1 MSRKYCTSLSIL
13 AVVFSLR
20 AVGFPADRLKSERPA
35 PRPEGSRLDQP
46 AGSPSSFHTCALDER
61 VPSSEGAARQR
72 RVRRHIVVVVWDGMR
87 PDFVSEQNT
96 PALWKLSREGVTF
109 RNHHAVYPSAT
120 IVNGTALVTGVYPSK
135 NGIIANHVYRPD
147 IDLNHAIDVEIPAV
161 VKKGDELSGGKY
173 ISVPTIAELV
183 QRAGGRTVIAT
194 AKTVGLLLDRQ
205 IRNRSS
211 DSNGPAS
218 PLGEGER
225 MKVRGSITRDNGEAQ
240 TLTLPSPLRRERRT
254 NSESETK
261 IDSQGAKNSVTLF
274 AGKSLPAEILPW
286 ITETLGPFPP
296 SHLQQNLWTTKALT
310 DFFWKDGLPVLSILW
325 LGEPDLTQHESA
337 PGTSAALAAIKSADE
352 NLAAV
357 LAALDQRD
365 ARGTTDMFVVSDHG
379 FSTIERSIDLRK
391 ILNDAGFVAKTE
403 FESQPESGEI
413 MLAGNGGSVLFYV
426 VGHDEKLIHRLVE
439 FLQQSDFTGV
449 IFTKEPMEGTFT
461 LEQAKMDRPEPDH
474 RPDVVMSFRWN
485 DSKNQF
491 GIPGMIDADWQR
503 GAGKGTHATL
513 SCFDMHNMLI
523 AAGPDFRRGQTDD
536 LATGNIDL
544 APTILR
550 ILAMTPPHQ
559 MNGRVLFE
567 AVANLNPATA
577 GPKAESKTTEATK
590 DFRSG
595 TWRQSLKI
603 SRVGSTIY
611 LDEGNGTFTPK

>member
-1 MSRKYCTSLSIL
+1 ML
-13 AVVFSLR
+13 AVVFSLH
-20 AVGFPADRLKSERPA
+20 AVGSPADPLKSE
-35 PRPEGSRLDQP
+35 
-46 AGSPSSFHTCALDER
+46 
-61 VPSSEGAARQR
+61 
-72 RVRRHIVVVVWDGMR
+72 RHIVVVVWDGMR

-120 IVNGTALVTGVYPSK
+120 MVNGTALVTGVYPSK

-194 AKTVGLLLDRQ
+194 AKTVGLLLDRH
-205 IRNRSS
+205 
-211 DSNGPAS
+211 
-218 PLGEGER
+218 
-225 MKVRGSITRDNGEAQ
+225 RDRA
-240 TLTLPSPLRRERRT
+240 RAT
-254 NSESETK
+254 NNV
-261 IDSQGAKNSVTLF
+261 ALF
-274 AGKSLPAEILPW
+274 AGNSLQAGILGP
-286 ITETLGPFPP
+286 ITETLRPFPP
-296 SHLQQNLWTTKALT
+296 SHLQQDRWTTKALT

-337 PGTSAALAAIKSADE
+337 PGASAALAAIKSADE

-403 FESQPESGEI
+403 FESQPEPGEI

-513 SCFDMHNMLI
+513 SRFDMHNMLI

-536 LATGNIDL
+536 LPTGNIDL

-567 AVANLNPATA
+567 AVANLNEPA
-577 GPKAESKTTEATK
+577 PKGESKTIEATK